1 MMINYSFV
9 KNIGKFLLLALLFT
23 SSACGGTS
31 SEVTIKGNLANG
43 NHTLIL
49 LRKASEDLLTTIDS
63 TRADSQGE
71 FVLSVNIDTPTFLL
85 LQVEGEAEP
94 IVLLVEPNDNI
105 IISAQKGSLAK
116 SYRISG
122 SKGSRLVFELN
133 WQLNRTVAAIDSLST
148 LFRSSVDSSDFY
160 LIKKEIDSAYLIA
173 LDEHR
178 RFTINFIKENRYS
191 LAAILAL
198 NQQYDQSRSV
208 LNRREDFELFQLVDS
223 ALFPLYPNNPMVV
236 NLNSNVKKISA
247 QLRLYDK
254 RNDMLNV
261 GQRLPNLR
269 LPLVSGG
276 IISLWSL
283 NKKYVLLD
291 FWATWCDDCKG
302 NNKDLKDLYQRFS
315 GKGFEVL
322 QVAIDDDKEMLIKT
336 INVDSIPWLVA
347 SDFLQWDSPILD
359 SLSINAIP
367 SNYLI
372 DRNGII
378 LERNISKS
386 DLEKFLQGR

>member
-1 MMINYSFV
+1 MINHSFF
-9 KNIGKFLLLALLFT
+9 KNIGKFFLLAFLFT

-31 SEVTIKGNLANG
+31 SGVTIKGGLVGG

-63 TRADSQGE
+63 TRTDSQGE
-71 FVLSVNIDTPTFLL
+71 FELLVNVDTPTFLL
-85 LQVEGEAEP
+85 LQAEGEAEP
-94 IVLLVEPNDNI
+94 IVLLVEPKDNI
-105 IISAQKGSLAK
+105 IISAQKGSFAK
-116 SYRISG
+116 SYSISG

-133 WQLNRTVAAIDSLST
+133 SRLNRTVEVIDSLST
-148 LFRSSVDSSDFY
+148 HFRSSVDSSNFY
-160 LIKKEIDSAYLIA
+160 QIKKKIDSAYLTA

-198 NQQYDQSRSV
+198 YQQYDQTQSV

-223 ALFPLYPNNPMVV
+223 ALFPLYPNNPMVA

-254 RNDMLNV
+254 RNDMLNI

-269 LPLVSGG
+269 LPVLSGDT
-276 IISLWSL
+276 ISLWSL
-283 NKKYVLLD
+283 NKKHILLD

-302 NNKDLKDLYQRFS
+302 SNNSLKDLYQRFS
-315 GKGFEVL
+315 SKGFEVL

-336 INVDSIPWLVA
+336 INADSIPWLVV

-372 DRNGII
+372 NRNGII

-386 DLEKFLQGR
+386 DLEKILQGR